1 MTRFHHPCWAVL
13 LWSFAASNAATN
25 WKNWKDWTL
34 HSLVGP
40 GRCYRFGKFKWA
52 ILQEVSVDGGSFVWN
67 IWVLFARPTSTKLA
81 IYGKFNSSDS
91 RHFKT
96 KTWLY
101 LVSFKTTMCHSKPSQ
116 ILSVILTYFDYILH
130 FAIAASVLGP
140 NSAFQAVN
148 FSQKRHMQS
157 LLVEHQCQKG

>member
-1 MTRFHHPCWAVL
+1 
-13 LWSFAASNAATN
+13 
-25 WKNWKDWTL
+25 
-34 HSLVGP
+34 
-40 GRCYRFGKFKWA
+40 
-52 ILQEVSVDGGSFVWN
+52 
-67 IWVLFARPTSTKLA
+67 
-81 IYGKFNSSDS
+81 
-91 RHFKT
+91 
-96 KTWLY
+96 
-101 LVSFKTTMCHSKPSQ
+101 MCHSKPSQ